1 MPLKI
6 YGMAQSSCTRRVLV
20 TLAEKNIT
28 DYELIIVNLPLG
40 EQYKPSYTEKA
51 PFGKVPLLDDNGFLL
66 YESRAICQG
75 RLGGIRIAC
84 SIEINFFD
92 VPIYALVWEKLIK
105 QRAQL
110 GEPDEALAKKN
121 LDLLDTNLAVYEKI
135 LSKQKYLA
143 GDEITLA
150 DLYHLPYG
158 VEAWE
163 VGLRDVVNKYPHVT
177 RWFESIESRSSWER
191 VLIESSL

>member
-1 MPLKI
+1 VTCFF
-6 YGMAQSSCTRRVLV
+6 SSIGVRIRLT
-20 TLAEKNIT
+20 KN
-28 DYELIIVNLPLG
+28 
-40 EQYKPSYTEKA
+40 
-51 PFGKVPLLDDNGFLL
+51 
-66 YESRAICQG
+66 R
-75 RLGGIRIAC
+75 
-84 SIEINFFD
+84 
-92 VPIYALVWEKLIK
+92 
-105 QRAQL
+105 RAQL

-121 LDLLDTNLAVYEKI
+121 LALLDTNLAVYEKI

-191 VLIESSL
+191 VLNESSL